1 MRSMDSSIAFD
12 IADTARLIRREMNR
26 RAAALGATRAQ
37 WRVLARLHRS
47 GGGQRQIELADAL
60 DVEPITL
67 SRMIDRLEESGLVER
82 RRDPADRR
90 AWRIH
95 LTAKAQPVI
104 DQLTTI
110 GAEFQAELT
119 EGVDPAEARKVSN
132 ILAQLRQALAQ
143 MDERRNEVARAS

>member
-1 MRSMDSSIAFD
+1 MRDMDAIAFD

-26 RAAALGATRAQ
+26 RVAALGATRAQ
-37 WRVLARLHRS
+37 WRVVARLHRS

-95 LTAKAQPVI
+95 LTEKAKPVV
-104 DQLTTI
+104 DQLMKI
-110 GAEFQAELT
+110 GTEFQAELT
-119 EGVDPAEARKVSN
+119 DGLDPAACRKVSQV
-132 ILAQLRQALAQ
+132 LAQLRDTLAQ

>member
-1 MRSMDSSIAFD
+1 MDSSLAFD

-95 LTAKAQPVI
+95 LTEKAQPVV
-104 DQLTTI
+104 DQLTRI
-110 GAEFQAELT
+110 GAEFQADLT
-119 EGVDPAEARKVSN
+119 EGVDPETSRRVSQV
-132 ILAQLRQALAQ
+132 LAQLRDTLVQ
-143 MDERRNEVARAS
+143 MESERRNEVARAS